1 MSKIYVMTQ
10 NYENYGSE
18 DEPYWKPKG
27 GSDYFIPNFTGTQEQ
42 AVELVNSMA
51 TQIEYVNEYA
61 TSTILGIEVVAD
73 DYLTEFEQSQLDYEG
88 QIRFPAKV
96 LEQV

>member
-10 NYENYGSE
+10 DYENYGSE

-42 AVELVNSMA
+42 AIEVVNSMA
-51 TQIEYVNEYA
+51 DKIEYSNEYA
-61 TSTILGIEVVAD
+61 TSTILGVEVVAD
-73 DYLTEFEQSQLDYEG
+73 DYMTEFEQSQLDYEG
-88 QIRFPAKV
+88 QIRYPAKV
-96 LEQV
+96 LEAV

>member
-27 GSDYFIPNFTGTQEQ
+27 SSDYFIPNFSGTQEQ
-42 AVELVNSMA
+42 AIEVVNSMA
-51 TQIEYVNEYA
+51 DKIEYANEYA
-61 TSTILGIEVVAD
+61 TSTILGVEVVAD
-73 DYLTEFEQSQLDYEG
+73 DYMTEFERDQLDYEG
-88 QIRFPAKV
+88 KIRFPAKV
-96 LEQV
+96 LEAV

>member
-27 GSDYFIPNFTGTQEQ
+27 SSDYFIPNFSGTQEQ
-42 AVELVNSMA
+42 AIEVVNSMA
-51 TQIEYVNEYA
+51 DKIEYSNEYA
-61 TSTILGIEVVAD
+61 TSTILGVEVVAD
-73 DYLTEFEQSQLDYEG
+73 DYMTEFERDQLDYEG
-88 QIRFPAKV
+88 QIRYPAKV

>member
-27 GSDYFIPNFTGTQEQ
+27 SSDYFIPNFSGTQEQ
-42 AVELVNSMA
+42 AIEVVNSMA
-51 TQIEYVNEYA
+51 DKIEYANEYA
-61 TSTILGIEVVAD
+61 TSTILCVEVVAD
-73 DYLTEFEQSQLDYEG
+73 DYMTEFEQDQLDYEG
-88 QIRFPAKV
+88 QIRYPAKV
-96 LEQV
+96 LTKV

>member
-27 GSDYFIPNFTGTQEQ
+27 SSDYFIPNFTGSLEQ
-42 AVELVNSMA
+42 ADAVVKSMA
-51 TQIEYVNEYA
+51 DKIEYANEYA
-61 TSTILGIEVVAD
+61 TSTILCVEVVAD
-73 DYLTEFEQSQLDYEG
+73 DYMTEFEQDQLNYEG

-96 LEQV
+96 LEAI

>member
-27 GSDYFIPNFTGTQEQ
+27 SSDYFIPNFSGTQEQ
-42 AVELVNSMA
+42 SIEVVNSMA
-51 TQIEYVNEYA
+51 DKIEYANEYA
-61 TSTILGIEVVAD
+61 TSTILGVEVVAD
-73 DYLTEFEQSQLDYEG
+73 DYMTEFERDQLDYEG
-88 QIRFPAKV
+88 KIRFPAKV
-96 LEQV
+96 LEAV

>member
-27 GSDYFIPNFTGTQEQ
+27 SSDYFIPNFSGTQEQ
-42 AVELVNSMA
+42 AIEVVNSMA
-51 TQIEYVNEYA
+51 DKIEYSNEYA
-61 TSTILGIEVVAD
+61 TSTILGVEVVAD
-73 DYLTEFEQSQLDYEG
+73 DYMTEFERDQLDYEG
-88 QIRFPAKV
+88 KIRFPAKV
-96 LEQV
+96 LEAV

>member
-27 GSDYFIPNFTGTQEQ
+27 SSDYFIPNFTGTQEQ
-42 AVELVNSMA
+42 AVEVVNSMA
-51 TQIEYVNEYA
+51 DKIEYANEYA
-61 TSTILGIEVVAD
+61 TSTILGIEVVED
-73 DYLTEFEQSQLDYEG
+73 DYMTEFERDQLDYEG
-88 QIRFPAKV
+88 KIRFPAKV
-96 LEQV
+96 LEAV

>member
-10 NYENYGSE
+10 DYENYGSE

-27 GSDYFIPNFTGTQEQ
+27 GSDYFITNFTGSTEQ
-42 AVELVNSMA
+42 AVALVNSMA
-51 TQIEYVNEYA
+51 EKIEYANEYA
-61 TSTILGIEVVAD
+61 TSTIIGVEVVAD
-73 DYLTEFEQSQLDYEG
+73 DYMTEYEQCQLDYEG
-88 QIRFPAKV
+88 KIRYPAKV

>member
-27 GSDYFIPNFTGTQEQ
+27 SSDYFIPNFSGTQEQ
-42 AVELVNSMA
+42 AIEVVNSMA
-51 TQIEYVNEYA
+51 DKIEYANEYA
-61 TSTILGIEVVAD
+61 TSTILGVEVVAD
-73 DYLTEFEQSQLDYEG
+73 DYMTEFERDQLDYEG
-88 QIRFPAKV
+88 KIRFPAKV

>member
-1 MSKIYVMTQ
+1 MTQ

-27 GSDYFIPNFTGTQEQ
+27 SSDYFIPNFTGTQEQ
-42 AVELVNSMA
+42 AVTLVNSMA
-51 TQIEYVNEYA
+51 DKIEYANEYA

-73 DYLTEFEQSQLDYEG
+73 DYMTEFEQDQLNYEG
-88 QIRFPAKV
+88 KIRYPAKV
-96 LEQV
+96 LEAV

>member
-27 GSDYFIPNFTGTQEQ
+27 SSDYFIPNFTGTQEQ
-42 AVELVNSMA
+42 ALAVVNSMA
-51 TQIEYVNEYA
+51 DKIEYSNEYA
-61 TSTILGIEVVAD
+61 TSTILGVEVVAD
-73 DYLTEFEQSQLDYEG
+73 DYMTEFERDQLDYEG
-88 QIRFPAKV
+88 QIRYPAKV

>member
-10 NYENYGSE
+10 DYENYGSE

-42 AVELVNSMA
+42 AIEVVNSMA
-51 TQIEYVNEYA
+51 DKIEYSNEYA
-61 TSTILGIEVVAD
+61 TSTILGVEVVAD
-73 DYLTEFEQSQLDYEG
+73 DYMTEFEQSQLDYEG
-88 QIRFPAKV
+88 QIRYPARV

>member
-27 GSDYFIPNFTGTQEQ
+27 SSDYFIPNFTGTQEQ
-42 AVELVNSMA
+42 AIEVVNSMA
-51 TQIEYVNEYA
+51 DKIEYSNEYA

-73 DYLTEFEQSQLDYEG
+73 DYMTEFERDQLDYEG
-88 QIRFPAKV
+88 KIRFPAKV
-96 LEQV
+96 LEAV